1 MVIQNVS
8 YYEKFFKINGEK
20 LESKP
25 SKLFESAE
33 VYLIVDIDLKTIW
46 IWAGRQSR
54 LFQRY
59 IAANLAGKLK
69 SKKDFHGFK
78 HEVIKDGLEP
88 SEFLIILDEV
98 KRDKAD
104 IQYPGQT
111 RSKYPRGLDLI
122 SNSGQSRLTHPGKNI
137 SSTEKYRIK
146 NILSEIR
153 EMQMHIRYSME
164 HIGKRI
170 AEIEKIL
177 E

>member
-1 MVIQNVS
+1 MMVGS
-8 YYEKFFKINGEK
+8 YYEKVFKINGEK

-25 SKLFESAE
+25 KKLFESTE

-69 SKKDFHGFK
+69 SKIDFHGFK

-98 KRDKAD
+98 KRDNAD

-111 RSKYPRGLDLI
+111 RNKIARRGLDLI
-122 SNSGQSRLTHPGKNI
+122 SSSGQSILAHPGKKI
-137 SSTEKYRIK
+137 TSTERYRIK

-177 E
+177 D